1 MNIIEIQQKYG
12 VQLTLELIQTSK
24 SFYEKYIKQYPDNTA
39 NALSYSKNPNCSC
52 RNKLTS
58 HYNQNKKEVDSFVLE
73 FLKLEPNSINLVDF
87 ENRNKT
93 KPVNGRVVRI
103 DKTDEAF
110 GNLTNQIHREQWT
123 YRSMSVTVDDGK
135 YVFFFV

>member
-24 SFYEKYIKQYPDNTA
+24 IFYEKYIKQYPNNTA

-52 RNKLTS
+52 RNKLTQ
-58 HYNQNKKEVDSFVLE
+58 HYNENKKEVDLFVLE
-73 FLKLEPNSINLVDF
+73 FLKSEPNSINLHEF
-87 ENRNKT
+87 ENKHKT
-93 KPVNGRVVRI
+93 KPVNGRIVRI
-103 DKTDEAF
+103 EKTDEAF
-110 GNLTNQIHREQWT
+110 GNLTSQIHTEQWT
-123 YRSMSVTVDDGK
+123 YRSMSVAVEEDK